1 MKLTKSGLKR
11 IIQEELQQILQE
23 GEYEDLLA
31 QIDPERLAAAEAA
44 GAQAKVDRHRRLG
57 LGAKQGY
64 VDADY
69 RFIHTDRHPKQ
80 KLYPATDLGPNPVL
94 HTRARQPQSPLPGYP
109 GMDPSAFPL
118 GSDGQRR
125 STYVAYGDPASETV
139 MDLGAMG
146 PEMQDWY
153 AKKLGVD
160 PAKLTP
166 RMRQMM
172 SQPGTMATTVTKE
185 HLTRIIDE
193 VLKKLV

>member
-44 GAQAKVDRHRRLG
+44 GAQAKADRHRRLG

-80 KLYPATDLGPNPVL
+80 KLYPATDVGPNPVL
-94 HTRARQPQSPLPGYP
+94 HTRARRAE
-109 GMDPSAFPL
+109 DVADSAAP
-118 GSDGQRR
+118 
-125 STYVAYGDPASETV
+125 TYVAYGDPASETV
-139 MDLGAMG
+139 MDLGAMAHPDIG
-146 PEMQDWY
+146 RSMQDWY
-153 AKKLGVD
+153 AKKMGVD

-166 RMRQMM
+166 WMRQMM
-172 SQPGTMATTVTKE
+172 SQPSTMATTVTKE